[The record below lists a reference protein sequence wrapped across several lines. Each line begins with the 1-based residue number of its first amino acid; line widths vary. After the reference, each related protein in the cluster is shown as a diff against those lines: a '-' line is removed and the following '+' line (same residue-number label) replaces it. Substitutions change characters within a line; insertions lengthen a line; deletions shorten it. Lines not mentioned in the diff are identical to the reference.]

1 MDCAQGFG
9 EVGGYCSCGE
19 VIEYL
24 SSVKDMGN
32 CLNSQRSEHYCL
44 RKDCALQGWID
55 AYFYYFVVKCIVS
68 SGTHSIEI
76 SIANCFVCLF
86 CPP

>member
-1 MDCAQGFG
+1 MDCAQGF
-9 EVGGYCSCGE
+9 GE

-44 RKDCALQGWID
+44 RKDCAPQGWID
-55 AYFYYFVVKCIVS
+55 AYFL
-68 SGTHSIEI
+68 
-76 SIANCFVCLF
+76 LF
-86 CPP
+86 CSEMYCFFRYTQY